1 MLQILTYARHSC
13 PLSSESSLECN
24 TFCDTGHLLECQT
37 YCDTGHLF
45 IMGRRYMAEI
55 LSIRRKTLSNQ
66 SKLYNGYLRGPVTLA
81 PIAERL
87 AVKLS
92 LPDFTTKVCQ
102 GFEQPTFPLR
112 HRRVLVF
119 S

>member
-1 MLQILTYARHSC
+1 
-13 PLSSESSLECN
+13 
-24 TFCDTGHLLECQT
+24 
-37 YCDTGHLF
+37 
-45 IMGRRYMAEI
+45 MGRRYMAEI